1 MFDRQATLVL
11 VSTLLL
17 AQFPW
22 ATLPVQAASEP
33 QTDTQT
39 DTAPLAFS
47 TAPPAEPT
55 AEPSPMP
62 DLLEG
67 ETPQPLPEPL
77 PTATPAPPSLF
88 DEDWDMP
95 VDFGI
100 YTLGGWMR
108 PDLSAL
114 NQKLGEQNFQPF
126 ARDQFSLGGG
136 MQLGFGS
143 LMTEF
148 QGAIN
153 LSLPAVNSEYIT
165 SQSTGFGLFN
175 LGFILRPTR
184 DLRIYPLLGVGMGFV
199 DLQFTQR
206 NSVMD
211 FDSFLKTPGRQ
222 GQISS
227 FTLLLNAG
235 LGLDY
240 YFRFIDDF
248 GFRLGLRGG
257 WLWSPIQSNFWQVSN
272 LFSNSDSNNSSLA
285 VPGGPNVGMTGPYIQ
300 VLLGF

>member
-1 MFDRQATLVL
+1 MFDRQTALVL

-17 AQFPW
+17 APLPW
-22 ATLPVQAASEP
+22 AILPAQAASE
-33 QTDTQT
+33 
-39 DTAPLAFS
+39 TAPLAFS

-55 AEPSPMP
+55 TEPTAEPSPIP
-62 DLLEG
+62 DLLVPESK
-67 ETPQPLPEPL
+67 PLPEPL

-100 YTLGGWMR
+100 YALGGWMR

-114 NQKLGEQNFQPF
+114 NQKLTEQNFQPF

-136 MQLGFGS
+136 MQLGLGS

-184 DLRIYPLLGVGMGFV
+184 DLRIYPLLGIGMGFV

-206 NSVMD
+206 NSVID

-227 FTLLLNAG
+227 FALLLNAG

-240 YFRFIDDF
+240 YFRVIEDF